1 MVISQL
7 QVRRQ
12 SFDSL
17 GQSSVASLYQLLS
30 TLFKNELTQTQINR
44 KMSQRN
50 DDNTTP
56 SDNSSYNASQDLF
69 SDEPMEIDD
78 MPTDIPTTVKSSPA
92 KTPIS
97 QPISPEKKKP
107 VNVAPPPGDLKS
119 HWRGFPL
126 SDFNTNLR
134 LKPIHPK
141 ASHNSEDR
149 HIVCVDFGK
158 YKEGSVPVPHPQAHN
173 GFPRDIWDGH
183 HVRMPFSQE
192 NLFPVTSSNGKKD
205 LQKR

>member
-7 QVRRQ
+7 HVVRRQ
-12 SFDSL
+12 SFGSL

-78 MPTDIPTTVKSSPA
+78 MPTDIPTTVKLSPG
-92 KTPIS
+92 KT
-97 QPISPEKKKP
+97 PISPEKKKP

-126 SDFNTNLR
+126 SDFNTNLC

-141 ASHNSEDR
+141 TSTNSEYR
-149 HIVCVDFGK
+149 HIVCVEFGK
-158 YKEGSVPVPHPQAHN
+158 YKEGSVPVPHPPAHN
-173 GFPRDIWDGH
+173 GFPRDIWDGL

-205 LQKR
+205 IQKR